1 MRWPSWR
8 ASALLLTGAVLG
20 ATGAWLTPPIWREIV
35 MRTHE
40 TSYAALVF
48 RCDNAMREHLIAKQI
63 AIATPSEHT
72 ADGLRR
78 AEIGLFDCQDYDI
91 YQKRLMQLG
100 LTENEL
106 SLMRLRAIEARA
118 DTLHEV
124 VATHEIRY

>member
-1 MRWPSWR
+1 
-8 ASALLLTGAVLG
+8 
-20 ATGAWLTPPIWREIV
+20 
-35 MRTHE
+35 
-40 TSYAALVF
+40 
-48 RCDNAMREHLIAKQI
+48 MREHLIAKQI